1 MAEDESIFKKEPK
14 KLSEETIYK
23 DIHKIAMDVNIL
35 AFLVVLDTIIMIVMA
50 IGLAMSS

>member
-14 KLSEETIYK
+14 KLSEKTMYK

-50 IGLAMSS
+50 IGFAMSS